1 MANQF
6 RAKCSFLFVNLKKF
20 AIIIAGDVM
29 KKSNAERFI
38 TAYNQIDYSLRTI
51 YDFKRSMSFSD
62 VVRRSVVLNSVVRK
76 YEEDLIDFG
85 RLRNAIIHQGNN
97 KYIIA
102 EPHDDIVEKIE
113 KLAALIA
120 EPPKAIDRV
129 GKKEVITINDDMKIG
144 KAMELIARSGFSNLP
159 TYKGENLIGIL
170 NARKLVNVLGVKI
183 ADGVNLQEYIDNETV
198 GSIMGEMGEDY
209 YFMLADADLS
219 VDQAMNFF
227 ENNRKLLIILITK
240 NGKDN
245 AKPLGIISYSDI
257 IDMKKILDVY

>member
-1 MANQF
+1 
-6 RAKCSFLFVNLKKF
+6 
-20 AIIIAGDVM
+20 M

-38 TAYNQIDYSLRTI
+38 AAYNNLDYSLRTI

-85 RLRNAIIHQGNN
+85 RLRNAIIHQGNS

-113 KLAALIA
+113 KLAQLIS
-120 EPPKAIDRV
+120 EPPIAMDRV
-129 GKKEVITINDDMKIG
+129 GNKEVITVNHDMKLKMAIQ
-144 KAMELIARSGFSNLP
+144 LIYRTGYSNLP
-159 TYKGENLIGIL
+159 VYKGEHLIGVV
-170 NARKLVNVLGVKI
+170 NGRKLINVIGQRLSDDVNIQDFV
-183 ADGVNLQEYIDNETV
+183 ETTSV
-198 GSIMGEMGEDY
+198 GEIVAEMGEDY
-209 YFMLADADLS
+209 YFMLANEKLTIDE
-219 VDQAMNFF
+219 AMNFF

-240 NGKDN
+240 DGKDTS
-245 AKPLGIISYSDI
+245 KPLKIISGSDI